1 MKIEVYTDGSA
12 TVNTKPGGW
21 AYVLVVDD
29 KKVAECS
36 GHMNLASNNDAEM
49 EAAIQGLAAALK
61 YVNDETDP
69 RAVSADMLPDYTV
82 TLCSD
87 SELILGWA
95 SGRYRFKQESKIAKY
110 NQLQFLV
117 KRLKVQ
123 TKWVPGH
130 AGVEH
135 NERCDKLANQARLGV
150 NREKEKAEAI
160 IAGKTLIG
168 TKKAGT
174 ICLWYKNCL
183 KIVDLETNVIEDYD
197 RTVHGQRGGT
207 IEVREEKSR

>member
-29 KKVAECS
+29 KKVAECA
-36 GHMNLASNNDAEM
+36 GHMTFASNNDAEM

-61 YVNDETDP
+61 FVNSETDI
-69 RAVSADMLPDYTV
+69 RCGEDGIPDYTV
-82 TLCSD
+82 TLKSD
-87 SELILGWA
+87 SELIIGWTN
-95 SGRYRFKQESKIAKY
+95 GRYRFKQESKITKY
-110 NQLQFLV
+110 NQLQFLA
-117 KRLKVQ
+117 KRLKVK
-123 TKWVPGH
+123 TEWVRGH
-130 AGVEH
+130 SGVEH

-160 IAGKTLIG
+160 AAGKTLIG
-168 TKKAGT
+168 TKKHGT
-174 ICLWYKNCL
+174 LCVWYKNQL

-197 RTVHGQRGGT
+197 RTIHGQRGGT
-207 IEVREEKSR
+207 LEVREEKSR